1 MLFTHKAYG
10 GYANYWRGSGAFV
23 FKIPD
28 AIPSDSAAPMLCG
41 GITTFSPL
49 LQHNAGPGKKVGIIG
64 IGGLG
69 HFGILGAKAL
79 GCDEIVAIS
88 RTRTKRED
96 AMKMG
101 ATKFIATE
109 EDHDW
114 ASSNA
119 GTLDL
124 IISTVSSPNMPIQEY
139 LGLLRLKGQFV
150 QVGAPEDKIPS
161 LNSKFQN
168 SSQLCHPFA
177 DLENGSVCSNLEAL
191 RFGRQHGATSPGQ
204 SIHRTG
210 PGQTAKLRNFL
221 LAHMLLPW

>member
-1 MLFTHKAYG
+1 
-10 GYANYWRGSGAFV
+10 
-23 FKIPD
+23 
-28 AIPSDSAAPMLCG
+28 MLCG

-49 LQHNAGPGKKVGIIG
+49 LQHSAGPGKKVGIIG

-88 RTRTKRED
+88 RTRTKKED

-139 LGLLRLKGQFV
+139 LGLLRLNGQFV
-150 QVGAPEDKIPS
+150 QVGAPEDKIPGF
-161 LNSKFQN
+161 NSKFQN
-168 SSQLCHPFA
+168 SSQMCHPFA
-177 DLENGSVCSNLEAL
+177 DWRTAVFALILKRCGLAGSLIGPPREIRQMLDLFAKKGVRTWNNNVPMKDANKAIIDMHAGKARYRYVLVNEENVTSS
-191 RFGRQHGATSPGQ
+191 RQ
-204 SIHRTG
+204 
-210 PGQTAKLRNFL
+210 
-221 LAHMLLPW
+221 